1 MIAFALWEKGGMT
14 MSIQVNQFVWKPGKN
29 DAEYIRLLKKAN
41 DEAHSIMLR
50 ATGKLARMAKT
61 HAKVIHAVWVDTSP
75 YWTECSECGVAVNR
89 KAMHL
94 CKASEDHHFNYCP
107 HCGAKMDGDSD
118 G

>member
-1 MIAFALWEKGGMT
+1 
-14 MSIQVNQFVWKPGKN
+14 MSIQVNQFVWKPGEN
-29 DAEYIRLLKKAN
+29 DAEYIRLLKRAN

-61 HAKVIHAVWVDTSP
+61 HAKIVHGHWIDTEIP
-75 YWTECSECGVAVNR
+75 ANTTGYGGVGQDKKKGILCSECRCAFDISLLWVN
-89 KAMHL
+89 
-94 CKASEDHHFNYCP
+94 DYCP